1 MALFNSLNMNIFDS
15 NKASFKLSIEASF
28 TRKADDSVKNLVYVT
43 SPSETSKGGYG
54 VLNPA
59 IFLTFTRKMTDRYN
73 DDRKIYTSYPHLY
86 TIRKILS
93 ELITLI
99 ETGEGFTRTASGD
112 LVVREEYR
120 EPRYMSNI
128 GRESKW
134 ISFSLTTFNEG
145 EDGSTTKVPGVMIEM
160 SVAEGYPS
168 LLSLADVST
177 IYGVLSTLDLIN
189 LSATFST
196 AYLLGENM
204 GSRSNVYSGP
214 ANPSMRG
221 NSSGFTG
228 GYAGERRPTGSVYG
242 ATAAPRSAS
251 APRGWGSTNP
261 SYGRNPA
268 PVNPPRE
275 EPMGDPVE
283 YDHTIDDSLPWY
295 TSSSPAPT
303 QSVKADKQRMF
314 PADPSDDVG
323 DLDLTDASSIADL
336 FDENNS

>member
-43 SPSETSKGGYG
+43 SPTETSKGGYG

-120 EPRYMSNI
+120 EPKYISNI

-204 GSRSNVYSGP
+204 GSRNNGYSGP

-228 GYAGERRPTGSVYG
+228 GYAGERRPTGSAYSV
-242 ATAAPRSAS
+242 TAAPRSAS
-251 APRGWGSTNP
+251 APRGWGNTNP
-261 SYGRNPA
+261 SYSRNPA

-275 EPMGDPVE
+275 EPMGDPTD
-283 YDHTIDDSLPWY
+283 YDHTVDDTLPWY
-295 TSSSPAPT
+295 TKPPKSAEKSEKP
-303 QSVKADKQRMF
+303 RMV
-314 PADPSDDVG
+314 PADDDTG

-336 FDENNS
+336 FDGE